1 MNKHK
6 ILLVGASGFAGHHVM
21 QELGS
26 KDDVEV
32 ITLSRKVLSN
42 IPANTQNHIFNFTDI
57 DSYNELSLAD
67 HLVICLGSPLKL
79 WELVYL
85 KKRLRLKI
93 SLNYFF

>member
-32 ITLSRKVLSN
+32 ITLSTKGN
-42 IPANTQNHIFNFTDI
+42 AN
-57 DSYNELSLAD
+57 L
-67 HLVICLGSPLKL
+67 
-79 WELVYL
+79 
-85 KKRLRLKI
+85 
-93 SLNYFF
+93 